1 MDDYDGGAEGSGPGT
16 DPNPPEREWVTE
28 DEVPPNQMP
37 DDMSPVQPAYDGPS
51 IGPMTAEQDEEGRRQ
66 AEEYAEQQQELRRE
80 LGQEIPE
87 SERHEGSAEP
97 LWEPPVE

>member
-1 MDDYDGGAEGSGPGT
+1 MGGRAMDDYDGGAEGSGPGT

-66 AEEYAEQQQELRRE
+66 AEEYAAQEQEVRRVLRQQCLERSA
-80 LGQEIPE
+80 P
-87 SERHEGSAEP
+87 SERAE
-97 LWEPPVE
+97 